1 MQSRDYLRGVHFTM
15 LNFIHDQQPELI
27 YLKKATVGGILVLVP
42 VSDFLTHDHLQ
53 KPFLNSALHSINQGR
68 CRVPA
73 CYHPTALRRVQ
84 ITRD

>member
-1 MQSRDYLRGVHFTM
+1 M